1 MVLPDG
7 RGLEMH
13 APPRGGVVATRRG
26 VATGVL
32 RPGGEP
38 RAQNANDRQNQWT
51 VHEHEVD
58 YGGTLP
64 PTIDCDSQMSTRDD
78 RSGPW
83 SGTGVTHRDF
93 STRRARAARR
103 INRRDRRA
111 ERRYWGFRC
120 GVPRSSAYRHGCSAR
135 QCACGD
141 RGSRRRGLRN

>member
-1 MVLPDG
+1 MGLPDRG
-7 RGLEMH
+7 GLEMH

-83 SGTGVTHRDF
+83 SWHGRDSPRFLDPPRARRAPHQSKRSASGTAVLDRK
-93 STRRARAARR
+93 STRLNYSHLGISYAV
-103 INRRDRRA
+103 
-111 ERRYWGFRC
+111 FC
-120 GVPRSSAYRHGCSAR
+120 
-135 QCACGD
+135 
-141 RGSRRRGLRN
+141 L

>member
-7 RGLEMH
+7 GGLEMH
-13 APPRGGVVATRRG
+13 APPRGGGVATRRG

-38 RAQNANDRQNQWT
+38 SAQNANDRQNQWT
-51 VHEHEVD
+51 LHEHEVD

-93 STRRARAARR
+93 STRRARAASIEEIGERNGR
-103 INRRDRRA
+103 IEVFGAEVLRSE
-111 ERRYWGFRC
+111 ERRG
-120 GVPRSSAYRHGCSAR
+120 GEEG
-135 QCACGD
+135 
-141 RGSRRRGLRN
+141 